1 MSAKLKPALRRPVDD
16 WTEFRPVEASRQKAR
31 RSVPT
36 SLLVVTFLFAVL
48 VTVWV
53 LFKPQIA
60 ETVAEFS
67 KAVSEMGQPRAVS
80 SKSRATAAAPARRAA
95 RPVSASSASAPE
107 NATREPGPFE
117 VYLLDG
123 DRYVRVDSNDRS
135 VLLNLRTGETTWL
148 DSEAATAG
156 RR

>member
-1 MSAKLKPALRRPVDD
+1 MRRPVDD
-16 WTEFRPVEASRQKAR
+16 WTEFRPAEVSPRKMR

-67 KAVSEMGQPRAVS
+67 KAVSEMGPATTPSKPRPSAS
-80 SKSRATAAAPARRAA
+80 ISARRAA
-95 RPVSASSASAPE
+95 RPVAASRGTALDS
-107 NATREPGPFE
+107 ATRVPGPFE

-123 DRYVRVDSNDRS
+123 DRYVRVESNDRS
-135 VLLNLRTGETTWL
+135 VLLNMRTGETTWL
-148 DSEAATAG
+148 DSDAVKAS